1 MTKRFLSIPLS
12 LVFLACAPALTQQ
25 PAGDATAPAGNAEH
39 GRAVLQGKG
48 GCLACHRVRDSG
60 SHMGPDLSSV
70 GLDRTA
76 SEIRKELLYPRLTV
90 EPKYQLYQVTTRD
103 GQTITGRLM
112 NQDRT
117 SIQLLDST
125 DRLRSFMKENLSK
138 YGFTSTPAMPS
149 YRTTLTPAEQADLIA
164 YLMTLKGIVRQ

>member
-1 MTKRFLSIPLS
+1 MPSAAAPSCKARADVLPAI
-12 LVFLACAPALTQQ
+12 ACA
-25 PAGDATAPAGNAEH
+25 TADHTWA
-39 GRAVLQGKG
+39 
-48 GCLACHRVRDSG
+48 
-60 SHMGPDLSSV
+60 DLSSV

-103 GQTITGRLM
+103 GQSVTGRLM

-117 SIQLLDST
+117 SVQLLDST
-125 DRLRSFMKENLSK
+125 DRLRSFTKENLAK
-138 YGFTSTPAMPS
+138 YGFTTTPAMPS
-149 YRTTLTPAEQADLIA
+149 YRTALTPAEQADLVA